1 MMKVGSKVRC
11 NQTGHVWTVV
21 GNCEVE
27 EFVTLEAECGEV
39 VEAAFGC
46 FTNGMY
52 TLVEE

>member
-1 MMKVGSKVRC
+1 MMKVGSFVLC
-11 NQTGHVWTVV
+11 TETGSVWMVV
-21 GNCEVE
+21 GICEVE

-39 VEAAFGC
+39 VQAAFGC